1 MLRYIFFIIYINPA
15 IYITRQNRREN
26 LRLTDNFCG
35 FFLCSIFIIIKNN
48 WLVLSQIS
56 ISTIKDILKVGLPLV
71 PHSVGI
77 FILVGADKFIISGI
91 LGLTAISSYLVIF
104 QISTVFI
111 FVFDAI
117 NKSYYPWLFE
127 KLNKNN
133 KSTKNKLWLLTYA
146 YFVFLLAISIFF
158 FFHGSEL
165 IMFIAGKNYVINNSI
180 VGLIFLGQIFGGMY
194 LMINN
199 YLFYEKKT
207 ILISTITV
215 ISGVIHLLL
224 ISLFSYY
231 WGITGAALSFCL
243 SKCIQFLLTWLNVY
257 KITVIPMPI
266 KGG

>member
-1 MLRYIFFIIYINPA
+1 M
-15 IYITRQNRREN
+15 
-26 LRLTDNFCG
+26 
-35 FFLCSIFIIIKNN
+35 
-48 WLVLSQIS
+48 
-56 ISTIKDILKVGLPLV
+56 PLV

-77 FILVGADKFIISGI
+77 FILAGADKFILSGI
-91 LGLTAISSYLVIF
+91 LGLTTISSYLVVF

-127 KLNKNN
+127 KLNANN
-133 KSTKNKLWLLTYA
+133 ESTKNKLWFLTYV
-146 YFVFLLAISIFF
+146 YFFSLLAVSIFF

-165 IMFIAGKNYVINNSI
+165 ITFIAGKNYVINNSI

-199 YLFYEKKT
+199 YLFYEKRT
-207 ILISTITV
+207 LLISTIT
-215 ISGVIHLLL
+215 ISSGIIHLLL

-257 KITVIPMPI
+257 KITVIPVPI

>member
-1 MLRYIFFIIYINPA
+1 MY
-15 IYITRQNRREN
+15 
-26 LRLTDNFCG
+26 
-35 FFLCSIFIIIKNN
+35 SIFIIIKNK
-48 WLVLSQIS
+48 WLIFSRISLSI
-56 ISTIKDILKVGLPLV
+56 IKDILKVGLPLV
-71 PHSVGI
+71 PHSIGI

-91 LGLTAISSYLVIF
+91 LGLATISSYLVVF

-127 KLNKNN
+127 QLNKNN
-133 KSTKNKLWLLTYA
+133 DNTKNKLWLLTSV
-146 YFVFLLAISIFF
+146 YFISLLTVSIFF
-158 FFHGSEL
+158 FFHGSAL
-165 IMFIAGKNYVINNSI
+165 ITLIAGKNYIISNSI

-207 ILISTITV
+207 MLISTITI
-215 ISGVIHLLL
+215 ISGIIHLLL

-231 WGITGAALSFCL
+231 WGLTGAALSFCL

-257 KITVIPMPI
+257 KITAIPLAI
-266 KGG
+266 KSE